1 MQIFSHNQQQI
12 INSDLLRIYSNS
24 RNNLESDIEIIS
36 IVCDYLFKAQG
47 KRIRPMLMLI
57 VSKCFALKRKKLT
70 DNLATIIELIHTA
83 TLLHDDVVDESKMRR
98 SMQSINSKFGNSIA
112 VLVGDFIYS
121 KSFQIM
127 ATLNSNNIVRIL
139 SNCTNKIAEGEVLQ
153 SFFANNINITI
164 DDYLLLIDS
173 KTAQLFET
181 ACHLA
186 LIDSKYETRI
196 INSVKRFGKHL
207 GIAFQITDDILDYEG
222 VTKQTGKQ
230 NGIDFLKG
238 YYTLPLIFALSNSKK
253 SEKKQI
259 TKFLVDDNPK
269 KDFKIIQNFVINNR
283 GLHYSKDIAKHHI
296 HLAKKELAKF
306 PNNHWKN
313 SLVSICDNMLN
324 RKS

>member
-1 MQIFSHNQQQI
+1 MQFFSHNQQQI
-12 INSDLLRIYSNS
+12 IDKDLLRIYKNS
-24 RNNLESDIEIIS
+24 RKNLESDIEIIS
-36 IVCDYLFKAQG
+36 IVCEYLFKAQG

-57 VSKCFALKRKKLT
+57 ISKCFALKRKRLT

-98 SMQSINSKFGNSIA
+98 SMRSINNKFGNSIA

-139 SNCTNKIAEGEVLQ
+139 ANCTNKIAEGEVLQ

-164 DDYLLLIDS
+164 DDYLVLIDS

-181 ACHLA
+181 SCHLA
-186 LIDSKYETRI
+186 LIDSEYETKI

-207 GIAFQITDDILDYEG
+207 GMAFQITDDILDYEG
-222 VTKQTGKQ
+222 VMIQTGKK
-230 NGIDFLKG
+230 NGIDFLNG

-259 TKFLVDDNPK
+259 TKFLVDDSPK
-269 KDFKIIQNFVINNR
+269 KDFKTIQDFVIANN
-283 GLHYSKDIAKHHI
+283 GLHLAKDMAKYHI
-296 HLAKKELAKF
+296 HLAKKELTKF

-313 SLVSICDNMLN
+313 SLISICDNMLN